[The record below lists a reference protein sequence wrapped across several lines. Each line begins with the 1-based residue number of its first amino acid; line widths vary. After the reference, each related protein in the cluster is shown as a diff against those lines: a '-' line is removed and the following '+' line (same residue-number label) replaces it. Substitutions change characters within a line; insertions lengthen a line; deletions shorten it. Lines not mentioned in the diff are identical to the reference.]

1 MSTDYYNAH
10 SSPNKLFATDE
21 NYYRAPLLIK
31 MQRIRDCRFQ
41 NPIYTSV
48 TQLLHHK
55 CRKIAEEGMEI
66 LELQGFAT
74 PNVGAEN

>member
-1 MSTDYYNAH
+1 MSTDYYSAH

-21 NYYRAPLLIK
+21 NYYRAPLLVK
-31 MQRIRDCRFQ
+31 MQRISDCRFQ

-55 CRKIAEEGMEI
+55 CER
-66 LELQGFAT
+66 LQKRGWKYWNYKGFET